1 MHKSASE
8 CESEPD
14 VDVGTVVTDPG
25 AAQAE
30 HAGAVCKLAV
40 LTVLAVAFQLVGI
53 PLERPQTLTSTCDVN
68 LDSTIFHQR
77 DSNVSLQTF
86 LVELAQH
93 RLVDL
98 LKVIVPVKPS
108 LAEVVAAVGERAVGT
123 PLAATAGEEVVA
135 PFSYRLIL
143 IALISARPNR
153 HAVAACGR
161 GCHPRRTRGHE
172 RVHAD

>member
-14 VDVGTVVTDPG
+14 VDGGTVVTDPG

-30 HAGAVCKLAV
+30 HAGAVCKLAG
-40 LTVLAVAFQLVGI
+40 LTVLALTFQLVGI

-68 LDSTIFHQR
+68 LDSTMFHQR

-98 LKVIVPVKPS
+98 LEVIVPVKPS
-108 LAEVVAAVGERAVGT
+108 LAEVVAAVGEVQ
-123 PLAATAGEEVVA
+123 
-135 PFSYRLIL
+135 
-143 IALISARPNR
+143 
-153 HAVAACGR
+153 
-161 GCHPRRTRGHE
+161 
-172 RVHAD
+172 